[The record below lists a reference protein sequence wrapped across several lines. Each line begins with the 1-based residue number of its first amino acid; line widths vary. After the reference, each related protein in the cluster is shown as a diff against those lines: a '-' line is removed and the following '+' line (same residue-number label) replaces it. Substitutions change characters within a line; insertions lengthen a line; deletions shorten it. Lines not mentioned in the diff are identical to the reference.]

1 MRQLLRRAAAGAL
14 IVTGIAACSH
24 SRADALAHIK
34 GVQVDPVRP
43 KPDFTL
49 QSTDGKTFH
58 FAKDTHGTA
67 TFLYFG
73 YTNCPDACPD
83 QLNKM
88 ASAYAKLTPEERS
101 KVRVV
106 FVTTDPNRDTPERL
120 RSWLDN
126 FNKDFIGLRGGLDQ
140 VNQIQA
146 QLGLPPAEIEMVHD
160 TTPGPH
166 TMSYGVGHA
175 AQVLGFTPDDS
186 LRVEYPSGFTVPDW
200 TNDMQQLIKID

>member
-1 MRQLLRRAAAGAL
+1 MRQLLRRAAAGVL
-14 IVTGIAACSH
+14 IVTSIAACSH
-24 SRADALAHIK
+24 SRADALQHIK

-58 FAKDTHGTA
+58 FAKDTRGTA

-88 ASAYAKLTPEERS
+88 ASAYAKLTPEQRS

-106 FVTTDPNRDTPERL
+106 FVTTDPNRDTAERL

-126 FNKDFIGLRGGLDQ
+126 FNKDFIGLRGPLDQ

>member
-1 MRQLLRRAAAGAL
+1 MRHSLGAIALAAIAL
-14 IVTGIAACSH
+14 AACTN
-24 SRADALAHIK
+24 SRADALKQIK
-34 GVQVDPVRP
+34 GVQVEPVRP

-49 QSTDGKTFH
+49 ENTDGKTFH
-58 FAKDTHGTA
+58 FAQDTHGTA
-67 TFLYFG
+67 TLLYFG

-83 QLNKM
+83 QLNKI
-88 ASAYAKLTPEERS
+88 ASAYAKLTPAQRS
-101 KVRVV
+101 KIRVV

-166 TMSYGVGHA
+166 KMEYGVGHA
-175 AQVLGFTPDDS
+175 AQVLAFTPDDS
-186 LRVEYPSGFTVPDW
+186 LRVEYPAGFTVADW
-200 TNDMQQLIKID
+200 TNDLQQLIQVK